1 MEINMRN
8 DAFKHQGRY
17 QGLYERSEILVNG
30 KPSWKNSFNAIWYI
44 PKRNGWVV
52 GNLTDLGHNDKDRDK
67 HNMYA
72 NANALRYRLYHTRLT
87 DHTWKYWNGSEWKPE
102 WNSAIYD
109 HDLIVHCKG
118 M

>member
-1 MEINMRN
+1 MEINMMN

-30 KPSWKNSFNAIWYI
+30 KPSWKNGFNAIWYI
-44 PKRNGWVV
+44 PKRNEWVV
-52 GNLTDLGHNDKDRDK
+52 GNLTDLGHNDEDM

-72 NANALRYRLYHTRLT
+72 NATALRYRLYHTRLT
-87 DHTWKYWNGSEWKPE
+87 DHTWKYWNGSEW
-102 WNSAIYD
+102 NSPIYD
-109 HDLIVHCKG
+109 RDLSVHCKG